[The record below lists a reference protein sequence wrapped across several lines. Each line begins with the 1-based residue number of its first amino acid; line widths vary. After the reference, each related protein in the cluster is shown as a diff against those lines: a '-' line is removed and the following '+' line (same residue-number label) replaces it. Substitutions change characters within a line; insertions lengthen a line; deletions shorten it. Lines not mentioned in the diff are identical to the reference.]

1 MEEKKN
7 TEFEEYITFKITT
20 STGEEMELAVID
32 EFEFENKNYVAA
44 AKITGDTIDEEGL
57 YLYEVKEAGDD
68 FNVEKIRNQFTYEKV
83 AKAYMEMNEE

>member
-1 MEEKKN
+1 MEENKN

-32 EFEFENKNYVAA
+32 EFEFENKNYDVA

-57 YLYEVKEAGDD
+57 YLYEVKEARDD